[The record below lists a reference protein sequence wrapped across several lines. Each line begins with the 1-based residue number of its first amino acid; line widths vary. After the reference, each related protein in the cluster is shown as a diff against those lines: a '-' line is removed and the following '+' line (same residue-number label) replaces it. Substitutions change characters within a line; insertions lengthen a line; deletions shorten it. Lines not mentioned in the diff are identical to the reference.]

1 MKERLHVSYDR
12 LAKMLGVGKSTI
24 IYYKKGG
31 TLPLSI
37 YRKIE
42 FYLEKSF
49 PYRELLD
56 PHWGQKKGGLISKA
70 RGNSQ
75 AN

>member
-1 MKERLHVSYDR
+1 M
-12 LAKMLGVGKSTI
+12 
-24 IYYKKGG
+24 
-31 TLPLSI
+31 PLSI